1 MDFCYATSLKF
12 SKMYNHRIIIAGIK
26 EDIEAICKYKGITD
40 PEIIQ
45 NIRASVAPFDQNLQ
59 RFAAWLKIRNI
70 EPDEYVLS
78 IKRYTSR
85 RAITNFSVSASAV
98 KINDEAFDEELD
110 ENAALNLTE
119 YIHANFPVIELA
131 KSSDTNKET
140 EDVPVVQNEDNS
152 IRIFEVNDANDAI
165 RLVGSDT
172 SWCIGYRPPRNMW
185 QSYRDGADSTFFV
198 VFDNDPPTPEQ
209 RKVAID
215 FSSND
220 VMLTDIP
227 NRTGKKLS
235 NGMTWE
241 QYQEYLMGK
250 GIDLR
255 TTRENPE
262 TGEEE
267 LILVNKPR
275 TEEEILQGN
284 VFSTIKFKG
293 GLKLEDVQ
301 LWQSG
306 KSKITSDESNLK
318 RFDPNTGARIIPEHE
333 IIDNPDSRYYLSR
346 YLGLG
351 HPTNDEVI
359 SYLLDKVGGED
370 VLSKYLTTGI
380 KIPDSQYNIIKSDRQ
395 LLVSYL
401 RTQIIACENS
411 TRYETLDSGYFE
423 DLVKTGRK
431 DLLSYY
437 FKNVVI
443 NYDKDSQLEF
453 IAKNPEYHKYQVEL
467 KLNKKLVLND
477 QDEELLGT
485 LQDKNLIQEYLE
497 QLNRKIK
504 SEQLLDFIIQD
515 SDLLSSLTKRLFTGR
530 NWENDSNTVN
540 KIVPYVIATRDES
553 LISLLA
559 KNVNINLEEFDLAN
573 QLGVLDSVKKSVT
586 CMTNLRPFDPQVFKY
601 FNPENSFDYEII
613 SKINNPGRLDFLA
626 EYNPKWQNVGFVK
639 LGSFVNKFYFRSE
652 EIKFDIIPSD
662 AQELVV
668 YKMFN
673 RDLPSQEQDKQHFDT
688 GSEEKISNAISD
700 FQNKSQ
706 DIDFWKSLFSNLD
719 NSLHYMTNALQR
731 GYGYNQQAWGT
742 GNVSNIISLIPI
754 NLLDDPFF
762 VDFITQHTTS
772 VMYSHVRSVLRA
784 KPDSWLL
791 DLLATKTAT
800 EYNYNLVENLRAMRV
815 DGQDD
820 VAYKYLVKFF
830 QKKEKIQNISF
841 GVFEN
846 VDDLVFTL
854 NALDDVY
861 PLKDHPDYYFP
872 LKDYL
877 NNTELQLFLLRKY
890 PTLLAENIK
899 SLGSNVLS
907 FIKPEVR
914 AALVDMYPDLTYTV
928 GDYEKTTKQ
937 PIEYY
942 DEEKQEV
949 IPGNRPNL
957 PETQATASIL
967 KLVKIAQKL
976 DNKNYYK
983 LADKFTNILRR
994 YNVQS

>member
-26 EDIEAICKYKGITD
+26 EDIEAICKYKRITD

-140 EDVPVVQNEDNS
+140 EDAPVVQNEDNS

-241 QYQEYLMGK
+241 QYQEYLIGK

-255 TTRENPE
+255 ATRENPK

-267 LILVNKPR
+267 LILANKPR

-293 GLKLEDVQ
+293 GLKLEDVK

-306 KSKITSDESNLK
+306 KSIITSDANNI
-318 RFDPNTGARIIPEHE
+318 RGFDPNTGARIIPEHE
-333 IIDNPDSRYYLSR
+333 VVDNPDSRYYLSR

-443 NYDKDSQLEF
+443 SYDKDSQLEF

-477 QDEELLGT
+477 QDEELLGI

-504 SEQLLDFIIQD
+504 SEQLLDFILQD

-601 FNPENSFDYEII
+601 FDPENSFDYEII

-673 RDLPSQEQDKQHFDT
+673 RDLPSQEQDKEHFDT

-861 PLKDHPDYYFP
+861 PFKDHPDYYFP

-914 AALVDMYPDLTYTV
+914 AALVDMYPELTYTV

-937 PIEYY
+937 PIEHY

>member
-98 KINDEAFDEELD
+98 KINDEAFDEEDD
-110 ENAALNLTE
+110 EYAALNLTE
-119 YIHANFPVIELA
+119 YIHVNFPVIELA

-198 VFDNDPPTPEQ
+198 VFDNNPPTPDQ

-215 FSSND
+215 FSSNG

-267 LILVNKPR
+267 LILANKPR

-293 GLKLEDVQ
+293 GLKLEDVK

-306 KSKITSDESNLK
+306 KSIITSDVNNI
-318 RFDPNTGARIIPEHE
+318 RGFDPNTGARIIPEHE
-333 IIDNPDSRYYLSR
+333 VIDNPDSRYYLSR

-351 HPTNDEVI
+351 HPTNDKVI

-411 TRYETLDSGYFE
+411 TRYETLDSEYFE

-443 NYDKDSQLEF
+443 SNDKDSQLEF

-504 SEQLLDFIIQD
+504 SEQLLDFILQD

-559 KNVNINLEEFDLAN
+559 KNVNINLEEFDLAK
-573 QLGVLDSVKKSVT
+573 QLDVLDSVKKSVT

-601 FNPENSFDYEII
+601 FDPENSFDYEII

-673 RDLPSQEQDKQHFDT
+673 RDLPSQEQDKEHFDA

-914 AALVDMYPDLTYTV
+914 AALVDMYPELTYTV

-957 PETQATASIL
+957 TETQATASIL

>member
-914 AALVDMYPDLTYTV
+914 AALVDMYPELTYTV

>member
-1 MDFCYATSLKF
+1 MDFSNGTSLKF

-98 KINDEAFDEELD
+98 KINDEAFDEEDD

-198 VFDNDPPTPEQ
+198 VFDNNPPTPDQ

-215 FSSND
+215 FSSNG

-241 QYQEYLMGK
+241 QYQEYLIGK

-255 TTRENPE
+255 TTRENPK

-267 LILVNKPR
+267 LILANKPR

-293 GLKLEDVQ
+293 GLKLEDVK

-306 KSKITSDESNLK
+306 KSIITSDANNI
-318 RFDPNTGARIIPEHE
+318 RGFDPNTGARIIPEHE
-333 IIDNPDSRYYLSR
+333 VVDNPDSRYYLSR

-411 TRYETLDSGYFE
+411 TRYETLSGEYFE

-431 DLLSYY
+431 DLLLYY

-443 NYDKDSQLEF
+443 SYDKDSQLEF
-453 IAKNPEYHKYQVEL
+453 IAENPEYHKYQVEL

-515 SDLLSSLTKRLFTGR
+515 SDLLSSLTRRLFTGR
-530 NWENDSNTVN
+530 NWENDSNTIN
-540 KIVPYVIATRDES
+540 KIVPYVIASKDES

-573 QLGVLDSVKKSVT
+573 QLGVLDSVKKSVI
-586 CMTNLRPFDPQVFKY
+586 CMTTLRPFDPQVFKY
-601 FNPENSFDYEII
+601 FDPENSFDYEII

-626 EYNPKWQNVGFVK
+626 EYNPKWQNVSFVK

-652 EIKFDIIPSD
+652 EMKFDIIPSE

-673 RDLPSQEQDKQHFDT
+673 RDLPSQEQDKEHFDT

-706 DIDFWKSLFSNLD
+706 DINFWKSLFSNLD
-719 NSLHYMTNALQR
+719 NSIHFMTNTLQR
-731 GYGYNQQAWGT
+731 GYGYNQQAWGA

-754 NLLDDPFF
+754 NLLDDPFI

-800 EYNYNLVENLRAMRV
+800 EYNYNLVENLRSMRV

-877 NNTELQLFLLRKY
+877 NNTELQLYLLRNY
-890 PTLLAENIK
+890 PTLLAENIE
-899 SLGSNVLS
+899 SLGSNVLP

-914 AALVDMYPDLTYTV
+914 AALVDMYPKLTYTV
-928 GDYEKTTKQ
+928 LEYEKLTKQ
-937 PIEYY
+937 PIEHY

-949 IPGNRPNL
+949 MPGNRPNL

>member
-1 MDFCYATSLKF
+1 
-12 SKMYNHRIIIAGIK
+12 MYNHRIIIAGIK

-110 ENAALNLTE
+110 ENAELNLTE

-235 NGMTWE
+235 NGWTWE

-250 GIDLR
+250 GIDLK

-267 LILVNKPR
+267 LILANKPR

-293 GLKLEDVQ
+293 GLTLADVQ

-306 KSKITSDESNLK
+306 KSKITTDESNLK

-333 IIDNPDSRYYLSR
+333 VIDNPDSRYYLSR

-443 NYDKDSQLEF
+443 SYDKDSQLEF

-504 SEQLLDFIIQD
+504 SEQLLDFILQD

-601 FNPENSFDYEII
+601 FDPENSFDYEII

-673 RDLPSQEQDKQHFDT
+673 RDLPSQEQDKEHFDT

-719 NSLHYMTNALQR
+719 NSLYYMTNALQR

-861 PLKDHPDYYFP
+861 PFKDHPDYYFP

-914 AALVDMYPDLTYTV
+914 AALVDMYPELTYTV

-937 PIEYY
+937 PIEHY

>member
-1 MDFCYATSLKF
+1 
-12 SKMYNHRIIIAGIK
+12 MYNHRIIIAGIK

-267 LILVNKPR
+267 LILANKPR

-293 GLKLEDVQ
+293 GLKLEDVK

-306 KSKITSDESNLK
+306 KSIITSDANNI
-318 RFDPNTGARIIPEHE
+318 RGFDPNTGARIIPEHE
-333 IIDNPDSRYYLSR
+333 VIDNADSRYYLSR

-443 NYDKDSQLEF
+443 SYDKDSQLEF

-601 FNPENSFDYEII
+601 FDPENSFDYEII

-914 AALVDMYPDLTYTV
+914 AALVDMYPELTYTV

>member
-1 MDFCYATSLKF
+1 
-12 SKMYNHRIIIAGIK
+12 MYNHRIIIAGIK

-110 ENAALNLTE
+110 ENAELNLTE

-227 NRTGKKLS
+227 NRTGKRLS
-235 NGMTWE
+235 NGWTWE

-250 GIDLR
+250 GIDLK

-267 LILVNKPR
+267 LILANKPR

-293 GLKLEDVQ
+293 GLTLADVQ

-306 KSKITSDESNLK
+306 KSKITTDESNLK

-333 IIDNPDSRYYLSR
+333 VIDNPDSRYYLSR

-443 NYDKDSQLEF
+443 SYDKDSQLEF

-504 SEQLLDFIIQD
+504 SEQLLDFILQD

-601 FNPENSFDYEII
+601 FDPENSFDYEII

-673 RDLPSQEQDKQHFDT
+673 RDLPSQEQDKEHFDT

-719 NSLHYMTNALQR
+719 NSLYYMTNALQR

-861 PLKDHPDYYFP
+861 PFKDHPDYYFP

-914 AALVDMYPDLTYTV
+914 AALVDMYPELTYTV

-937 PIEYY
+937 PIEHY

>member
-267 LILVNKPR
+267 LILANKPR

-333 IIDNPDSRYYLSR
+333 VIDNPDSRYYLSR

-443 NYDKDSQLEF
+443 SYDKDSQLEF

-601 FNPENSFDYEII
+601 FDPENSFDYEII

-914 AALVDMYPDLTYTV
+914 AALVDMYPELTYTV

>member
-98 KINDEAFDEELD
+98 KINDEAFDEEDD
-110 ENAALNLTE
+110 EYAALKLTE
-119 YIHANFPVIELA
+119 YIHVNFPVIELA

-198 VFDNDPPTPEQ
+198 VFDNNPPTPDQ

-215 FSSND
+215 FSSNG

-267 LILVNKPR
+267 LILANKPR

-293 GLKLEDVQ
+293 GLKLEDVK

-306 KSKITSDESNLK
+306 KSIITSDVNNI
-318 RFDPNTGARIIPEHE
+318 RGFDPNTGARIIPEHE
-333 IIDNPDSRYYLSR
+333 VIDNPDSRYYLSR

-351 HPTNDEVI
+351 HPTNDKVI

-411 TRYETLDSGYFE
+411 TRYETLDSEYFE

-443 NYDKDSQLEF
+443 SNDKDSQLEF

-504 SEQLLDFIIQD
+504 SEQLLDFILQD

-559 KNVNINLEEFDLAN
+559 KNVNINLEEFDLAK
-573 QLGVLDSVKKSVT
+573 QLDVLDSVKKSVT

-601 FNPENSFDYEII
+601 FDPENSFDYEII

-673 RDLPSQEQDKQHFDT
+673 RDLPSQEQDKEHFDA

-706 DIDFWKSLFSNLD
+706 DINFWKSLFSNLD

-914 AALVDMYPDLTYTV
+914 AALVDMYPELTYTV

-957 PETQATASIL
+957 TETQATASIL